1 MSWQGYA
8 LILIG
13 ALVAASHQV
22 ILRKLLRGAALDA
35 TVVTAVRAAGA
46 SVSSLVIGLAWAG
59 SLDIKAAFWMPF
71 AATALLNIGI
81 MYGQV
86 RSLQLAD
93 ASLVGPI
100 SSTMPLFVIFVSFF
114 LLGEWPTFWGRV
126 GIILIALG
134 SYVLNLQA
142 PKAELPERI
151 ARLVHGHWR
160 AQVQYYLNPWLN
172 LFSNRGVQIAL
183 GTAYLGAFA
192 VNFDKLATIATNPFL
207 FTGLVF
213 AVVSVATALPKQS
226 RSAWAIGLPAMRT
239 ILIVGILQG
248 FAASL
253 MNAGFYYGIVP
264 YVGSLKRTSIFWTVI
279 FAGAFLGESHM
290 WGRLAG
296 ALILYIGVALLA
308 F

>member
-1 MSWQGYA
+1 
-8 LILIG
+8 
-13 ALVAASHQV
+13 
-22 ILRKLLRGAALDA
+22 
-35 TVVTAVRAAGA
+35 
-46 SVSSLVIGLAWAG
+46 
-59 SLDIKAAFWMPF
+59 
-71 AATALLNIGI
+71 

-86 RSLQLAD
+86 RSLQIAD

-100 SSTMPLFVIFVSFF
+100 SATMPLFVIFVSFF
-114 LLGEWPTFWGRV
+114 LLGEWPTFWGHV

-142 PKAELPERI
+142 PKVELPEWI
-151 ARLVHGHWR
+151 ARIIPT
-160 AQVQYYLNPWLN
+160 AQHERVRYYLNPWLN

-192 VNFDKLATIATNPFL
+192 VNFDKLATIAANPFL

-213 AVVSVATALPKQS
+213 AVVSVATALTK
-226 RSAWAIGLPAMRT
+226 RSGGAWTIGLPAMRT

-264 YVGSLKRTSIFWTVI
+264 YVGSLKRTSVFWTII
-279 FAGAFLGESHM
+279 FAGTFLGERHM
-290 WGRLAG
+290 LGRLAG